1 MGNITGIGAAT
12 RFKSGSKAAEAG
24 RKGGKASGV
33 TKAKQKT
40 MRDAMAAILSGTYI
54 TGEGNKLSGTEMM
67 MATLFRIATDDTH
80 KQCISA
86 QRLIREI
93 TGEDISPEARKA
105 IDKKLELIDKQIELT
120 EARTDNMGW

>member
-1 MGNITGIGAAT
+1 MSIAESGKAT
-12 RFKSGSKAAEAG
+12 RFKSGAKAAAAG
-24 RKGGKASGV
+24 RKGGKASGA

-40 MRDAMAAILSGTYI
+40 MREAMAAILSGTY
-54 TGEGNKLSGTEMM
+54 TVAEGKLTGTEIMM
-67 MATLFRIATDDTH
+67 LTLFKIATDESH

-93 TGEDISPEARKA
+93 TGEDISPEDKKL
-105 IDKKLELIDKQIELT
+105 IDKKLELFEKQIELT

>member
-1 MGNITGIGAAT
+1 MSIAESGKAT
-12 RFKSGSKAAEAG
+12 RFKSGSKAVAAG

-40 MRDAMAAILSGTYI
+40 MREAMAAILSGTYDI
-54 TGEGNKLSGTEMM
+54 AEGKKLTGTEIMM
-67 MATLFRIATDDTH
+67 LTLFKIATDESH

-93 TGEDISPEARKA
+93 TGEDVTPEDKKL
-105 IDKKLELIDKQIELT
+105 IDKKLELFEKQIELT
-120 EARTDNMGW
+120 EARADNMGW